1 MPNTGNLFSQQL
13 IDLFPENW
21 IPFPEPD
28 PVFRIAPFLQ
38 WLISLCPKTGIRI
51 WSPESDPVFGIAIK
65 PELKIIRL
73 AQYYIF
79 LVTFSTSG
87 TQNWD
92 IAFRIR
98 IRFLESDPVLRTRSC
113 FQSKLG
119 PILRGRF
126 YIYSQHSH
134 LINMQFRANSHPS
147 YPTKRQQAINYLVL
161 R

>member
-1 MPNTGNLFSQQL
+1 MLLNNWFYCGEAWKACVDWGCALTSENGYVPKPELGSGLQNRIRFSGSQ
-13 IDLFPENW
+13 FE
-21 IPFPEPD
+21 
-28 PVFRIAPFLQ
+28 
-38 WLISLCPKTGIRI
+38 
-51 WSPESDPVFGIAIK
+51 

-79 LVTFSTSG
+79 LVTFGTSG

-92 IAFRIR
+92 TAFRIR

-161 R
+161 RWCVQSKGHY